1 LLPGSCVH
9 TELDPRHRAE
19 KIGHRTET
27 RIGARTERS
36 EIAAAKRRLPIGA
49 EAHRG
54 GTHFRVWAPRANGVD
69 LLLEG
74 LPDRARQETVALQRE
89 AEGYF
94 SAWVDDAPPGTRYR
108 YRLHGV
114 DGAPACPDPAS
125 RSQPE
130 GPHGPSAVVD
140 PSTFAWS
147 DASWHGIRLAG
158 QVIYE
163 MHVGTFTR
171 DGTWRAA
178 AHQLESLRDLGV
190 TTIEMMPVASFT
202 GRFGW
207 GYDGVALFAPYH
219 VYGTADELRAFV
231 DRAHQL
237 GLGVILDVVYN
248 HLGPDGCYLP
258 CFSASYLTRHRANE
272 WGDGINFDGA
282 GSAPVREFFLANAAY
297 WIDEFHFDGLRLDA
311 THRIYD
317 DSAEHIVAAIVRAV
331 RNAAGKRSVVVVA
344 ENEDQVARFL
354 QSPEDGGYGV
364 DAAWNDDFHHSAR
377 IALTRQNDSY
387 LSDFRGTPQELIAA
401 TRWGYLFQGQRSAF
415 RGQRRGTPAFGI
427 PPMRFVD
434 FLQNHDQIAN
444 TGQGIRIARQAGA
457 ARYRAMAALLLLG
470 PGTPL
475 LFQGQEFGA
484 TTPFVFFADHRE
496 ELAAQVREGRREF
509 LSRFPPVEDPAVAE
523 LLADPADPRAFERC
537 KLDPRERERATQCL
551 AFHRDLLA
559 LRRSD
564 AAFRAQGAFG
574 IEGATLGDTA
584 LVLRFFGAASEARLL
599 IVNLG
604 AALDLPSVAEPLLAP
619 AAEGCPWTLRWSSE
633 DARYG
638 GAGAMLEP
646 EADDGWHVGATST
659 VVLGPGGASG
669 R

>member
-1 LLPGSCVH
+1 LLRACLVH
-9 TELDPRHRAE
+9 PELDPRHAAANDDRHTAA
-19 KIGHRTET
+19 GN
-27 RIGARTERS
+27 GARGARRDGVFP
-36 EIAAAKRRLPIGA
+36 RRLPIGA
-49 EAHRG
+49 EVQRS
-54 GTHFRVWAPRANGVD
+54 GTHFRVWAPRATSVD

-74 LPDRARQETVALQRE
+74 LPARARQETVSLQRE
-89 AEGYF
+89 GDGYF
-94 SAWVDDAPPGTRYR
+94 SAWVDDAPAGSRYR

-114 DGAPACPDPAS
+114 EGAPACPDPAS
-125 RSQPE
+125 RAQPE
-130 GPHGPSAVVD
+130 GPQGPSAVVD
-140 PSTFAWS
+140 PGAFAWS
-147 DASWHGIRLAG
+147 DASWRGVKLPG

-178 AHQLESLRDLGV
+178 AAELEPLRDLGV
-190 TTIEMMPVASFT
+190 TTIEMMPVASFP

-219 VYGTADELRAFV
+219 VYGTPDDLRAFV

-248 HLGPDGCYLP
+248 HFGPDGCYLP
-258 CFSASYLTRHRANE
+258 WFSDSYLTRHRANE
-272 WGDGINFDGA
+272 WGCGINFDGD

-317 DSAEHIVAAIVRAV
+317 DSDEHIVAAIARTA
-331 RNAAGKRSVVVVA
+331 RTAAGRRSVVVIA

-377 IALTRQNDSY
+377 VALTARNESY
-387 LSDFRGTPQELIAA
+387 LSDFRGTPQELIAT

-415 RGQRRGTPAFGI
+415 RGERRGTPAFGL

-444 TGQGIRIARQAGA
+444 TSQGVRIAQQASA
-457 ARYRAMAALLLLG
+457 AGYRAMATLLLLG

-484 TTPFVFFADHRE
+484 TTPFVFFADHRQ
-496 ELAAQVREGRREF
+496 ELAARVREGRREF
-509 LSRFPPVEDPAVAE
+509 LRQFAPIEDPALAQ
-523 LLADPADPRAFERC
+523 LLDDPADAHAFDRC
-537 KLDPRERERATQCL
+537 KLDPHERARGTQWL

-559 LRRSD
+559 LRRSE

-574 IEGATLGDTA
+574 IEGAVLGEA
-584 LVLRFFGAASEARLL
+584 AFVLRFFGAADEARLL

-604 AALDLPSVAEPLLAP
+604 AALELPGLAEPLLAP
-619 AAEGCPWTLRWSSE
+619 AAEGRPWRMLWSSE
-633 DARYG
+633 DERYG
-638 GAGAMLEP
+638 GTGAVPEP
-646 EADDGWHVGATST
+646 EARDGWHVGETSA
-659 VVLGPGGASG
+659 VVLGPGSVS
-669 R
+669 